1 MCASTCHLHKA
12 RGNDR
17 ISTWGRDMPQ
27 RGSILLVK
35 VCFSSPGCAQ
45 NLIPTSLDCLPY
57 GEQEEQAKY
66 TPPSSSHLQLRQP
79 ILPP

>member
-12 RGNDR
+12 RGNNR
-17 ISTWGRDMPQ
+17 ISTRGRDMPQ

-35 VCFSSPGCAQ
+35 VCFSSPSCAQ